1 MASTTAG
8 KTPATPKPKKKSTAR
23 KNAVGSPHLGVR
35 EDLCEIPHKA
45 AEVVTG
51 SIPAVPTNGLLV
63 VESTAG
69 GLEGEFFDMVQ
80 RSEALDASKA
90 KLTPKDLT
98 A

>member
-1 MASTTAG
+1 MLWALHISEFG
-8 KTPATPKPKKKSTAR
+8 KICAKYP
-23 KNAVGSPHLGVR
+23 
-35 EDLCEIPHKA
+35 DKA

-69 GLEGEFFDMVQ
+69 GREGEFFDMVQ